1 MKKIL
6 LIVTLLLTV
15 SINVNAFDFTRLIFE
30 SVIETDRNQ
39 TYIWGGYTKE
49 NPLITPSGYVR
60 YEQNPLIAGRS
71 KNHIDNYFDF
81 FKEFSKKRNGK
92 INSTIDSLI
101 YYGMILLELDVI
113 IRNNKLSKIKG
124 DPQIWTIAYSWQF

>member
-6 LIVTLLLTV
+6 LIIVLLFAM
-15 SINVNAFDFTRLIFE
+15 SISVNAFDFSKLLFE
-30 SVIETDRNQ
+30 SAIETDRNQ
-39 TYIWGGYTKE
+39 TYVWGGYTKE
-49 NPLITPSGYVR
+49 NPLIITSEYVI

-81 FKEFSKKRNGK
+81 FKEFSKKRNRK

-101 YYGMILLELDVI
+101 YYGIILLELDVI
-113 IRNNKLSKIKG
+113 ISNNKLSKIKE
-124 DPQIWTIAYSWQF
+124 DPKIWTIAYSWQF